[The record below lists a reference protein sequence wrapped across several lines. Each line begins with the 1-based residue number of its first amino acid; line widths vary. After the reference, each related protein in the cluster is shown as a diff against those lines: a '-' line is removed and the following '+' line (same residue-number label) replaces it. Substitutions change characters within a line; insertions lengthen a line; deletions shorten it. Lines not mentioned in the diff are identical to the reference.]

1 MSALHLVAPTG
12 SRTTSSTTRYAALG
26 TALAIIAAGLAS
38 GGDAQALTCG
48 TNDGLRC
55 TGTATQYAGGFS
67 PGVGFG
73 GFGGG
78 TCTATKTP
86 VIFVHGNADRAISWD
101 MPPANVSGYATA
113 PNSVYDELRA
123 RGYNDC
129 ELFGITWLS
138 ASEQSD
144 SGAANNYHRPEKYQ
158 LLATFIDRVKAYT
171 GKTQVD
177 IVGHSMG
184 VSLALA
190 TIRQHGMQSS
200 VRRFIGIAGGL
211 RGLNSCYYTGYANAA
226 APTCGSQNAFD
237 SSIFGFFPEGFYYG
251 VFITN
256 QWTGTGTTRSMRQ
269 FPGNFASTSYYTIR
283 AGNRDQ
289 VLCATSSFFSNCAS
303 AALFSTYTNVKAQ
316 LDVGAGQSAGSYD
329 WDWADGS
336 PTNMAGGDKAGGVG
350 HFKSKTNTGRII
362 YNMLDTLCTGTG
374 CATGYVYG
382 PVIN

>member
-1 MSALHLVAPTG
+1 MSVHLAAPAG
-12 SRTTSSTTRYAALG
+12 SRTTSAITRVASLG
-26 TALAIIAAGLAS
+26 LALAIGAAGLAMAAE
-38 GGDAQALTCG
+38 AQALTCG

-55 TGTATQYAGGFS
+55 TGTATQYAGGFN

-78 TCTATKTP
+78 TCTAVKTP

-101 MPPANVSGYATA
+101 MPPASVTGYATA
-113 PNSVYDELRA
+113 PSSVYDELRA

-144 SGAANNYHRPEKYQ
+144 SNAAYNYHRPEKYQ
-158 LLATFIDRVKAYT
+158 MLATFIERVKAYT
-171 GKTQVD
+171 GKAQVD

-190 TIRQHGMQSS
+190 TIRNHGLQSS

-211 RGLNSCYYTGYANAA
+211 RGLNSCYFTGYANAA

-237 SSIFGFFPEGFYYG
+237 GNIFGFFPEGFYYG
-251 VFITN
+251 VWITN
-256 QWTGTGTTRSMRQ
+256 QWTGTGSTRSLRQ
-269 FPGNFASTSYYTIR
+269 FPGNYASLSYYTIR
-283 AGNRDQ
+283 AGDRDQ
-289 VLCATSSFFSNCAS
+289 VLCATSSFFSSCAS
-303 AALFSTYTNVKAQ
+303 AALFSSYTNVRSQ

-362 YNMLDTLCTGTG
+362 YNMLDTACTGTG
-374 CATGYVYG
+374 CASGYTYG
-382 PVIN
+382 PAL

>member
-1 MSALHLVAPTG
+1 MSALRLAAPAG
-12 SRTTSSTTRYAALG
+12 CRITSSTTRFVSLGAALV
-26 TALAIIAAGLAS
+26 IITAGLAS
-38 GGDAQALTCG
+38 GREAQALTCG

-55 TGTATQYAGGFS
+55 TGTASQFAGGFN

-78 TCTATKTP
+78 ACTATKTP

-113 PNSVYDELRA
+113 PSSVYDELRA

-138 ASEQSD
+138 SSEQSD
-144 SGAANNYHRPEKYQ
+144 SNAAYNYHEPEKAQ
-158 LLATFIDRVKAYT
+158 ILAAFIDRVKAYT
-171 GKTQVD
+171 GKPQVD

-190 TIRQHGMQSS
+190 AIRDFGLQSS

-211 RGLNSCYYTGYANAA
+211 RGLSSCYYTGYANAY

-237 SSIFGFFPEGFYYG
+237 PSIFGFFPEGWYYG
-251 VFITN
+251 VWIAN

-269 FPGNFASTSYYTIR
+269 FPGNYGSTSYYTIR
-283 AGNRDQ
+283 AGDRDQ
-289 VLCATSSFFSNCAS
+289 VLCATSSFFSTCAS
-303 AALFSTYTNVKAQ
+303 AALFTSYTSVKSQ
-316 LDVGAGQSAGSYD
+316 LDVGAGQAAGAYD
-329 WDWADGS
+329 WDWADGA

-350 HFKSKTNTGRII
+350 HFKSKTNTGIII
-362 YNMLDTLCTGTG
+362 YNMLATTCTGTACG
-374 CATGYVYG
+374 SGYTYG
-382 PVIN
+382 PYRN